1 MNTLQISPE
10 SQFDSL
16 SIGIKLYNYFD
27 GFNRKEIQL
36 FSYFSS
42 VLFPYTREPLSEWKY
57 KFILDSEN
65 YPFSADINFAID
77 LHILN
82 GNFEEKEAFLNA
94 TTRGIRTFDEI
105 KGLHSCVNRE
115 KAITAAGTASIMVPF
130 RETEEALL
138 KDPELTKNQLLKTN
152 QDWINQDFVIE
163 RIKEVSTKLGVPI
176 NNLIA
181 SSVSWIK
188 YLALIKL

>member
-65 YPFSADINFAID
+65 YPFSADINSAID

-94 TTRGIRTFDEI
+94 DR
-105 KGLHSCVNRE
+105 K
-115 KAITAAGTASIMVPF
+115 
-130 RETEEALL
+130 
-138 KDPELTKNQLLKTN
+138 
-152 QDWINQDFVIE
+152 
-163 RIKEVSTKLGVPI
+163 
-176 NNLIA
+176 
-181 SSVSWIK
+181 SVV
-188 YLALIKL
+188 